1 MTDRLKTLYRQYG
14 LYPFFVLLGLGVFAW
29 AELTGTRLL
38 GDDKEETSTSS
49 GRRGY
54 RGRTSFYHK

>member
-1 MTDRLKTLYRQYG
+1 MIDRLKTAYRKYG
-14 LYPFFVLLGLGVFAW
+14 LYPFFILLGLGFFAW

-38 GDDKEETSTSS
+38 GDDKEETSSS
-49 GRRGY
+49 SVRRGY